1 MGRYNVQFTYRLLA
15 ILGGVLILMQAP
27 ANAQWWRGGSSNTS
41 SRSTVSTASRSQARG
56 SQGRVPQSRVPQARQ
71 VGDDE
76 QQVVA
81 RVRAY
86 QSQLQREE
94 QLLQQRLKQA
104 DQLRQRGLQSKD
116 QRVLDQAE
124 RYERQ
129 AMAAYQQRI
138 KYFEGRNLGT
148 PTKQPAARTPATR
161 RGYAPSRN
169 ATPQRQQARP
179 QRQQARPQRSTR
191 KTKSRKSWD
200 WLRGWR

>member
-1 MGRYNVQFTYRLLA
+1 MGRYDVQFTYRLLA

-41 SRSTVSTASRSQARG
+41 SRSTVSTASRSQ
-56 SQGRVPQSRVPQARQ
+56 GRVPQSRVPQARQ

-76 QQVVA
+76 QQVMA

-138 KYFEGRNLGT
+138 KHFEGRNLGT
-148 PTKQPAARTPATR
+148 PTKQPAARTPAPR
-161 RGYAPSRN
+161 RSYTPSRN
-169 ATPQRQQARP
+169 ATP

>member
-41 SRSTVSTASRSQARG
+41 SRSTVSTASRSQASR
-56 SQGRVPQSRVPQARQ
+56 SQGRVPQARQ

-76 QQVVA
+76 QQVMA

-148 PTKQPAARTPATR
+148 PTKQPAARTPTPR
-161 RGYAPSRN
+161 RSYTTPRN
-169 ATPQRQQARP
+169 ATP